1 MAGTCSPSPSRGHPV
16 PAFAFREDG
25 FGFDQIAHVVSYYH
39 MSQTSTLKRT
49 SMSLDQETLGALELL
64 ATKWN
69 TSKSEVIRRAVRKT
83 SEEEAAKSPRMTPIE
98 ALRWLRKNGISREAT
113 EAWKDD
119 IRLEREARPNWWD
132 DRTA

>member
-1 MAGTCSPSPSRGHPV
+1 
-16 PAFAFREDG
+16 
-25 FGFDQIAHVVSYYH
+25 
-39 MSQTSTLKRT
+39 MSHIGTLKRT

-119 IRLEREARPNWWD
+119 IRLERKARPNWWD